1 MRRFLTILI
10 LLLIVLILPWSWI
23 SWVTRGDIYRNADL
37 LPKNSVGLLL
47 GTTPSVNGVNNIF
60 FSTRIEAAKTL
71 FERGKIEHILVSGDN
86 STKAYNEPE
95 AMRKALVK
103 AGIPESAITLDYAGF
118 RTLDSVVR
126 AKEIFWQ
133 GSGFT
138 IISQPFHVERA
149 LFLAEANNIEAIG
162 FGAANVSLSIGIR
175 TYIREV
181 WARWK
186 AIVDTILGTEPV
198 ILWPKEQLTWAKG

>member
-1 MRRFLTILI
+1 MTEMTGFGQKAGDADLFGIPNRIILSDKTLEKGGYELKRSEKKI
-10 LLLIVLILPWSWI
+10 HLPLLHSHAKTPHHYHTPFGMS
-23 SWVTRGDIYRNADL
+23 SSSRGDGYLGSREESIYRDPDL
-37 LPKNSVGLLL
+37 LPTNQVWLLL

-71 FERGKIEHILVSGDN
+71 YERGKIEHILVSCDN

-103 AGIPESAITLDYAGF
+103 AGIPESDITLDYAGF

-126 AKEIFWQ
+126 AKEIFGQW
-133 GSGFT
+133 SGFT

-149 LFLAEANNIEAIG
+149 TF
-162 FGAANVSLSIGIR
+162 SR
-175 TYIREV
+175 
-181 WARWK
+181 
-186 AIVDTILGTEPV
+186 
-198 ILWPKEQLTWAKG
+198 KGK

>member
-1 MRRFLTILI
+1 MRRLFTTLI
-10 LLLIVLILPWSWI
+10 LFLLFLILPWGWI
-23 SWVTRGDIYRNADL
+23 SWVTKNDIYRNPDL
-37 LPKNSVGLLL
+37 LPKNHVGLLL
-47 GTTPSVNGVNNIF
+47 GTTPSINGVNNVF
-60 FSTRIEAAKTL
+60 FSTRIEAAKVL

-95 AMRKALVK
+95 AMRKALLK

-126 AKEIFWQ
+126 AKEIFGQ

-149 LFLAEANNIEAIG
+149 LFLARSNHIEAIG
-162 FGAANVSLSIGIR
+162 YGSANVSLSLGLY
-175 TYIREV
+175 TYIREIA
-181 WARWK
+181 ARWR
-186 AIVDTILGTEPV
+186 AIIDGIIGTDPV
-198 ILWPKEQLTWAKG
+198 ILGSKEKLTGER

>member
-1 MRRFLTILI
+1 MRRVLTTFI
-10 LLLIVLILPWSWI
+10 LLLILLILPWGWI
-23 SWVTRGDIYRNADL
+23 SWMTKSDIYRDPDL
-37 LPKNSVGLLL
+37 LPKNHVWLLL

-71 FERGKIEHILVSGDN
+71 FERGKIDHILVSWDN

-95 AMRKALVK
+95 AMRKALLK
-103 AGIPESAITLDYAGF
+103 AWIPESAITLDYAGF

-133 GSGFT
+133 WTGFT

-149 LFLAEANNIEAIG
+149 LFIAKQNGIHAIG
-162 FGAANVSLSIGIR
+162 FGSANVSISLGLS
-175 TYIREV
+175 TYIREIA
-181 WARWK
+181 ARWR
-186 AIVDTILGTEPV
+186 AVIDVVIGTDPV
-198 ILWPKEQLTWAKG
+198 ILGPQEKLTGEK

>member
-10 LLLIVLILPWSWI
+10 LFLIFLILPWGWI
-23 SWVTRGDIYRNADL
+23 AWVTKGDIYRDPDL
-37 LPKNSVGLLL
+37 LPKNHVWLLL

-71 FERGKIEHILVSGDN
+71 FERGKIDHILVSWDN

-95 AMRKALVK
+95 AMRKALLK
-103 AGIPESAITLDYAGF
+103 AWIPESAITLDYAGF

-126 AKEIFWQ
+126 AKEIFGQW
-133 GSGFT
+133 SGFT

-149 LFLAEANNIEAIG
+149 LFIAKENHIDAIG
-162 FGAANVSLSIGIR
+162 YGAANVSLAIGIS
-175 TYIREV
+175 TYIREIG
-181 WARWK
+181 ARWK
-186 AIVDTILGTEPV
+186 AVIDIILWTDPV
-198 ILWPKEQLTWAKG
+198 ILWEKEKLTGEK

>member
-1 MRRFLTILI
+1 MRRFFTFII
-10 LLLIVLILPWSWI
+10 LLLVVLILPWGWI
-23 SWVTRGDIYRNADL
+23 SWVTRWSIYRDPDL
-37 LPKNSVGLLL
+37 LPKNQVWLLL

-71 FERGKIEHILVSGDN
+71 YERGKIDHIIVSGDN

-103 AGIPESAITLDYAGF
+103 AGIPESDITLDYAGF

-126 AKEIFWQ
+126 AKEIFGQW
-133 GSGFT
+133 SGFT

-149 LFLAEANNIEAIG
+149 LFLARANNISAIG
-162 FGAANVSLSIGIR
+162 FGAANVNLSVGLR
-175 TYIREV
+175 TYMREI
-181 WARWK
+181 WARWI
-186 AIVDTILGTEPV
+186 AVIDVFIGTDPV
-198 ILWPKEQLTWAKG
+198 ILGEKEKLTGEE